1 LKRIRESTVY
11 PVHRLSCIGVAF
23 YSAARTDSSSTPLS
37 YPSAEA
43 TFPRI
48 ARLKTSSFVPLCQSA
63 AGSNDVLDS
72 EGLESV
78 ETFRLVEFF
87 MLRIEYVDIGHSAK
101 SFQECHSRCALV
113 VTMVRSPARWLRR
126 YHVTR
131 HATAEVR
138 SFGTHLRYL
147 LTPLMPLI
155 GSWRLS
161 NRALV
166 SIGANGPKPYQT
178 DQR

>member
-1 LKRIRESTVY
+1 MTL
-11 PVHRLSCIGVAF
+11 GVAF

-87 MLRIEYVDIGHSAK
+87 MLRIEYVDIGHSAN
-101 SFQECHSRCALV
+101 SFQECHCRCALV
-113 VTMVRSPARWLRR
+113 VTMVRSHSHRSARWSRR
-126 YHVTR
+126 YHLTR

-147 LTPLMPLI
+147 LTPLTPLI

-166 SIGANGPKPYQT
+166 SIGASGPKPYQT